1 MSVDQIKTWLLSKG
15 VTLWA
20 SWDLS
25 QPERLQEAAEWF
37 KAQMYD
43 CEKFNYPNATK
54 FMGPMMTAQQMDEV
68 LQRRKEWD
76 VV

>member
-1 MSVDQIKTWLLSKG
+1 MNVEEIKVWLLSKG

-37 KAQMYD
+37 KAQSD
-43 CEKFNYPNATK
+43 ECAKFYFDSLYKPVDT
-54 FMGPMMTAQQMDEV
+54 
-68 LQRRKEWD
+68 RWD

>member
-1 MSVDQIKTWLLSKG
+1 MTVEQIKAWLLSKG

-25 QPERLQEAAEWF
+25 QPERLHEAAVWF
-37 KAQMYD
+37 LAQTQELSD
-43 CEKFNYPNATK
+43 FRCKQTPEFQA
-54 FMGPMMTAQQMDEV
+54 FSG
-68 LQRRKEWD
+68 WD

>member
-1 MSVDQIKTWLLSKG
+1 MMDVDQIKEWLLSKG

-25 QPERLQEAAEWF
+25 QPERLHEAAVWF
-37 KAQMYD
+37 KAQTQ
-43 CEKFNYPNATK
+43 ELEQFRAGEAAVPS
-54 FMGPMMTAQQMDEV
+54 PS
-68 LQRRKEWD
+68 WD

>member
-1 MSVDQIKTWLLSKG
+1 
-15 VTLWA
+15 
-20 SWDLS
+20 
-25 QPERLQEAAEWF
+25 
-37 KAQMYD
+37 MYD

-68 LQRRKEWD
+68 LQMRKELD

>member
-1 MSVDQIKTWLLSKG
+1 MSVEQIKEWLLSKG

-25 QPERLQEAAEWF
+25 QPERLHEAAMWF
-37 KAQMYD
+37 KAQSD
-43 CEKFNYPNATK
+43 ECAKFYMDSLYGARTAT
-54 FMGPMMTAQQMDEV
+54 TTS
-68 LQRRKEWD
+68 WD